1 MHPPQGERQ
10 GGGSHGGRRRRRR
23 KPTTGRQAA
32 AALGL
37 ALLSAILP
45 GVGHIRAGR
54 KKLGIPIF
62 AIFLVLVA
70 GGVYIAT
77 TMDRFT
83 LLGYIVNPNVLTGV
97 IVCALLLAVA
107 WTAVIVSAYH
117 MRRPNHMR
125 PLPMVGSAFVV
136 ALLSLAVST
145 PPIYAAHDA
154 YVGRDVIKTVF
165 PGKDQNHHLK
175 RKTKEGAD
183 PWAGRPR
190 INVLLLGG
198 DWGSDRTGVRT
209 DSMTVASIN
218 THTGDTVMFSL
229 PRNMLHAPMP
239 KRLQDKF
246 PSGFT
251 DLLNAVYRYGAQH
264 PKQFPGH
271 HNHGAAAIRE
281 VAGNITGLHIDYSV
295 LVNLQAFREIIDAIG
310 GITIYVNKDL
320 PIGGEGGV
328 PIAGY
333 VHKGLHHLNG
343 RKALW
348 YARSRAA
355 DDDYHRIRRQRCVLG
370 ALAKQA
376 DPATVLKGFQKIAAT
391 TKRNVSTNIPNA
403 DLPALLE
410 LGQKAKSA
418 DIASLP
424 FIPPLVNTADP
435 DYPKIRNRVHK
446 AVEASKAR
454 TEDERTSKPD
464 PSKQAKQDGH
474 SNKSKS
480 LDDVCRYK

>member
-1 MHPPQGERQ
+1 MHPPQGEHR
-10 GGGSHGGRRRRRR
+10 GGGTRVGRRR
-23 KPTTGRQAA
+23 KTTPGRQAR

-37 ALLSAILP
+37 ALLSALLP

-62 AIFLVLVA
+62 GVFLALIA
-70 GGVYIAT
+70 GGVYVVT

-83 LLGYIVNPNVLTGV
+83 LLGYIVDPDVLTGV
-97 IVCALLLAVA
+97 IVCALLLSVA

-125 PLPMVGSAFVV
+125 PVQLVASAFIV

-145 PPIYAAHDA
+145 PPIYAARYA

-165 PGKDQNHHLK
+165 PGKDQGHQIK

-198 DWGSDRTGVRT
+198 DWGADRTGVRT

-229 PRNMLHAPMP
+229 PRNMLKAPMP

-246 PSGFT
+246 PYGFS
-251 DLLNAVYRYGAQH
+251 DLLNAVYRYGADH

-271 HNHGAAAIRE
+271 RNHGAAAIRE
-281 VAGNITGLHIDYSV
+281 VAGKILGLHIDYSV
-295 LVNLQAFREIIDAIG
+295 LVNLRAFREIIDAIG

-320 PIGGEGGV
+320 PIGGKGGV
-328 PIAGY
+328 PITGY

-348 YARSRAA
+348 YARSRAI

-376 DPATVLKGFQKIAAT
+376 DPPTVLKGFQKIAAT

-410 LGQKAKSA
+410 LGEKAKSA

-435 DYPKIRNRVHK
+435 DYDQIKRRVHK
-446 AVEASKAR
+446 AIEASKAR
-454 TEDERTSKPD
+454 TEAARTSKPD
-464 PSKQAKQDGH
+464 SGKTDKAKHH
-474 SNKSKS
+474 SKSKS

>member
-1 MHPPQGERQ
+1 MHPPQGERR
-10 GGGSHGGRRRRRR
+10 GDGSRAGRRRRR
-23 KPTTGRQAA
+23 KPSTGREAV

-62 AIFLVLVA
+62 VIFLLLVGA
-70 GGVYIAT
+70 GVYVAT

-83 LLGYIVNPNVLTGV
+83 LIGYIVDPDVLTAV
-97 IVCALLLAVA
+97 IVCALLLSVA

-117 MRRPNHMR
+117 MRRPSNMR
-125 PLPMVGSAFVV
+125 PLQLVASAFVV

-165 PGKDQNHHLK
+165 PGQDQGHQVK

-183 PWAGRPR
+183 PWADRPR

-251 DLLNAVYRYGAQH
+251 DLLNAVYRYGSDH

-271 HNHGAAAIRE
+271 RNHGATAIRE

-295 LVNLQAFREIIDAIG
+295 LVNLQAFREIIDAVG

-376 DPATVLKGFQKIAAT
+376 DPPTVLRGFQKIAAT

-403 DLPALLE
+403 DLPALLQ
-410 LGQKAKSA
+410 LGEKAKSA

-435 DYPKIRNRVHK
+435 DYGKIGKRVHK
-446 AVEASKAR
+446 AIEQSKAR
-454 TEDERTSKPD
+454 TEAERTAKPD
-464 PSKQAKQDGH
+464 PDKDKQHGH